1 MTFITDVLGILA
13 FRGHALRLQARRQV
27 LGRSLLFFAAGFLAF
42 VIVRNSVY
50 ADLPEIAV
58 SRQAGLIYSFLHLN
72 LIQAALFLLFVYI
85 PAVVILGNSIS
96 GNGLGAFVS
105 RQEYLEHTSVL
116 LPLWGLLL
124 LITAP
129 VQWFLPQFLVIG
141 IFGIT
146 VGMLALVILTVVYTV
161 WAVKELNYLSLAQA
175 LGVFALSGFTLPI
188 FYLLTSFL
196 AALPL
201 FILIPSG
208 YMGYRWIRSQF
219 ASKVNERVFQ
229 QHLHALTINP
239 KDADAQYQLGLIH
252 LKRRNLDAA
261 QRYFQG
267 ALKIDPDNSDCRY
280 SLGRTYELMG
290 EWPEALEQY
299 EETYRLDPE
308 YGVGDIFREVGKGYL
323 HTGNIEKGMEF
334 LTFFLKKRVSDPEG
348 RFWLAVALKRKGNLE
363 EMRLQLNLILEQARS
378 LPRFFRKKNREW
390 LYLARNMIRNPD

>member
-175 LGVFALSGFTLPI
+175 LGVFALSGFT
-188 FYLLTSFL
+188 
-196 AALPL
+196 L